1 MLTKWCKDCWKFYW
15 KYSTMKCNTMQYST
29 MTIEIQYNIIQYNT
43 IHYWLQYLLQFIMNF
58 NSNFRRFSSVSLHGT
73 SNSYFVVNVW
83 NPDPHSV
90 LRSGG
95 LYEGQGGLWGWKTY
109 PNPRFCTYRSD
120 GYRTPA
126 YAWITMGRKTYLFIS
141 QKGVVLERCCEN
153 YFCSLR

>member
-1 MLTKWCKDCWKFYW
+1 MLEFLPIVIMAYLGIVVSDAKIVGNSIENTVQWNAIQ
-15 KYSTMKCNTMQYST
+15 CNTVQWPLKYN
-29 MTIEIQYNIIQYNT
+29 TISYNT

-58 NSNFRRFSSVSLHGT
+58 HSKFPQFSSVSLHGT

-83 NPDPHSV
+83 NPDPDSV

-120 GYRTPA
+120 GYCTPA
-126 YAWITMGRKTYLFIS
+126 
-141 QKGVVLERCCEN
+141 
-153 YFCSLR
+153 